1 MHNDK
6 FFKNALWNSAIC
18 CNYTYTWKGT
28 SNQCRDCHIFSFCVL
43 PSGSSGVR
51 FPKERIRKGLKGSL
65 RVSLTHSLRQS
76 EKYGAG
82 GEVTFFNFASNRSK
96 WTKKSESAFFFQ
108 FKCRKV
114 LQKNWRWFSFYN
126 IKTMVWSSMA
136 TIFAQNHNCNHPQST
151 LYSSSSTILLIR
163 SGGLEVGGF
172 NVTLGPKL
180 LHSFSGLTLINYRF
194 VITFKS
200 YI

>member
-1 MHNDK
+1 MIDQPTFFYTQWMHNDE
-6 FFKNALWNSAIC
+6 FFKGALWNSAIC
-18 CNYTYTWKGT
+18 CNYTYTWKRT

-65 RVSLTHSLRQS
+65 RVSLTHCLCQS

-114 LQKNWRWFSFYN
+114 VQKN
-126 IKTMVWSSMA
+126 
-136 TIFAQNHNCNHPQST
+136 
-151 LYSSSSTILLIR
+151 
-163 SGGLEVGGF
+163 
-172 NVTLGPKL
+172 
-180 LHSFSGLTLINYRF
+180 
-194 VITFKS
+194 
-200 YI
+200 

>member
-18 CNYTYTWKGT
+18 CNYTYTWKRT
-28 SNQCRDCHIFSFCVL
+28 SNQYRDCHIFSFCVF
-43 PSGSSGVR
+43 PSGSNLTGVR

-65 RVSLTHSLRQS
+65 RVSLTHCLCQS

-114 LQKNWRWFSFYN
+114 QQKNWRWFFFYN
-126 IKTMVWSSMA
+126 IKTMGWSSMA
-136 TIFAQNHNCNHPQST
+136 TILTQNQHSAVTIVIIIIIYHPPGQEDWRLEVSMS
-151 LYSSSSTILLIR
+151 LLDQSSSTPFLDSLW
-163 SGGLEVGGF
+163 S
-172 NVTLGPKL
+172 
-180 LHSFSGLTLINYRF
+180 
-194 VITFKS
+194 ITGS
-200 YI
+200 S